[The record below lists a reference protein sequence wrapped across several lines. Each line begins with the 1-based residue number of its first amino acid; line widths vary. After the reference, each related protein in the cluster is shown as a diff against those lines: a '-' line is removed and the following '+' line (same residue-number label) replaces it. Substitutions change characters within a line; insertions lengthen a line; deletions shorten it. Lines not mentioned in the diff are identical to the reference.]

1 MLSELNSGI
10 NADFAHLIWLLS
22 NGSCHFAVV
31 DSFDAVSSAVEADNQ
46 ELLVSSFCCADCA
59 KSHFVILSE
68 NSLDFRICL
77 ENIFSNCQALASV
90 KVCAL
95 LSNNLQFIVGN
106 VMEALAAFTCSRC
119 AWNTFQFSNRNTF
132 AKFRNDEV
140 SCHFAAFDVVGSDM
154 SCNFA
159 LIGRA
164 VNGDNRN
171 LCLICCDDRV
181 GDGSGVNRVYDEYA
195 DVALEQICD
204 IISLLCRVVLSINDF
219 NIDTGFISSGFYAV
233 TEKPIV
239 TFLEPEAAPLDFL
252 SEEPQP
258 ATEISAA
265 PIIAAKAIFFN
276 NCLPP

>member
-1 MLSELNSGI
+1 
-10 NADFAHLIWLLS
+10 
-22 NGSCHFAVV
+22 
-31 DSFDAVSSAVEADNQ
+31 
-46 ELLVSSFCCADCA
+46 
-59 KSHFVILSE
+59 
-68 NSLDFRICL
+68 
-77 ENIFSNCQALASV
+77 
-90 KVCAL
+90 
-95 LSNNLQFIVGN
+95 
-106 VMEALAAFTCSRC
+106 
-119 AWNTFQFSNRNTF
+119 
-132 AKFRNDEV
+132 
-140 SCHFAAFDVVGSDM
+140 M

-219 NIDTGFISSGFYAV
+219 NIDTGFISSGFTLLAMV
-233 TEKPIV
+233 TKNGLFCVETEKPIV